1 MTTQGED
8 MQLTNDQVEILL
20 HLVQSEMAGFC
31 GDVGFQE
38 LFQIREIL
46 EAKLNKED

>member
-8 MQLTNDQVEILL
+8 MQLTNAQVEILL

-31 GDVGFQE
+31 GDLGYQE
-38 LFQIREIL
+38 LFHIRKIL
-46 EAKLNKED
+46 EAKLYKED